1 MATKSTTKSPAR
13 KAATTARR
21 PAKSVPQKEAPP
33 KAKESKTKAA
43 EKPERPI
50 GPAKEKGAPARVTGE
65 VPETIEEK
73 PKSVSKMESVSLID
87 KPKAKSADGVP
98 KVRTTIL
105 PPISKL
111 VAKPGLTTP
120 PPGPVEAPPTPPAPA
135 AEVPIVAST
144 DGHAEVAPS
153 VEEEPKNV
161 ITIKPP

>member
-50 GPAKEKGAPARVTGE
+50 GPAKEKGAPARVTRE

-111 VAKPGLTTP
+111 MAKTGPVAPAAAVESP
-120 PPGPVEAPPTPPAPA
+120 PPPPAPA
-135 AEVPIVAST
+135 TEAAAVSST
-144 DGHAEVAPS
+144 DGQAAEVAPPI
-153 VEEEPKNV
+153 EDEPK
-161 ITIKPP
+161 K